1 MARYLIDA
9 NLPRYFSLWSTGDF
23 EFAHDMGPG
32 VTDQQI
38 WEQAGRHGLTIVT
51 KDADFTD
58 RILVSE
64 TGPKVIHLR
73 IGNMRMRDLHSFLVR
88 NWPGLTTLSASHR
101 LVVVFLDRVECMS

>member
-1 MARYLIDA
+1 MARYFVDA
-9 NLPRYFSLWSTGDF
+9 NLPRYFSLWNSPEF

-32 VTDQQI
+32 ATDQQI
-38 WEQAGRHGLTIVT
+38 WDFASHHDLTIVT

-73 IGNMRMRDLHSFLVR
+73 IGNLKMRELHDFLSR
-88 NWPGLTTLSASHR
+88 NWAELTALSASHR
-101 LVVVFLDRVECMS
+101 LVIVFMDRVECMS